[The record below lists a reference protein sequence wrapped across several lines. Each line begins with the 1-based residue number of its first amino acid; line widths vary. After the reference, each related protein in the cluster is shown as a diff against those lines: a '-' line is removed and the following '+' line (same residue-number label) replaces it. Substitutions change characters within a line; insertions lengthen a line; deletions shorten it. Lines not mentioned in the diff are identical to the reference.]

1 MGPIYKEFFDQ
12 LTRNL
17 EETGDNGR
25 GIVRQYD
32 TKIANKNNLSDE
44 TWLGIL
50 AHFFIIWRCW
60 KASKASNDVSYEEVT
75 KS

>member
-1 MGPIYKEFFDQ
+1 VKSNILKVVWQWEFWFGSISYVESSILDLAVTMGPIYKEFFDQ

-44 TWLGIL
+44 T
-50 AHFFIIWRCW
+50 
-60 KASKASNDVSYEEVT
+60 
-75 KS
+75 